1 MTHRTQ
7 TTMTNNDQDRDLAS
21 LPTDGDDGNDRPLGP
36 IRDPLAEATR
46 GIGNDPS
53 LAELIAVRD
62 HAPNLKIVAREAKR
76 CDDEAERL
84 QLGLDQT
91 YEDRMAQVGL
101 QIVGLSCAAIVAM
114 WPTDTIDDAD
124 AKRALAR
131 ETQPQYED
139 TDFAIAPM
147 LSFEDAARIRLH
159 RAAFDVGALVVPP
172 GPPRPALSDRGLA
185 TWPLSRFDLVDAVP
199 LAGGPATLD
208 ARGIARW
215 KAFVDAYPD
224 LTVLVDRFSAMI
236 AIADRLTVIA
246 HRNEPDSAAIRR
258 AVDGARILAYL
269 AAARAAIW
277 PAMRDSA
284 DAQAKLRLVALIN
297 DRACRHDPLHMQ
309 AAVRHLVSEANFIA
323 RRFRFSAT
331 LELDPAWLPIV

>member
-1 MTHRTQ
+1 
-7 TTMTNNDQDRDLAS
+7 MTNNNQDRDLTPVA
-21 LPTDGDDGNDRPLGP
+21 TDDEGGGSRPLGP

-46 GIGNDPS
+46 SIGNDPS
-53 LAELIAVRD
+53 LAELLAVRD
-62 HAPNLKIVAREAKR
+62 HAPDLKIVAREAKR
-76 CDDEAERL
+76 CNDEAERL
-84 QLGLDQT
+84 PLGLERT
-91 YEDRMAQVGL
+91 YEERMAEVGL
-101 QIVGLSCAAIVAM
+101 QIVGLSCAAIVAI
-114 WPTDTIDDAD
+114 WPTDTTNDAD

-131 ETQPQYED
+131 ETQPHYED
-139 TDFAIAPM
+139 TDFEMAP
-147 LSFEDAARIRLH
+147 LLAVEDAARIRLH

-172 GPPRPALSDRGLA
+172 GPPGPAPSDRGLA

-199 LAGGPATLD
+199 LAGGPATLG

-224 LTVLVDRFSAMI
+224 LTALVDRFSAMI
-236 AIADRLTVIA
+236 AIADRLTVMA
-246 HRNEPDSAAIRR
+246 NRNEPDSAAMRR
-258 AVDGARILAYL
+258 AAEGARILAYL

-277 PAMRDSA
+277 PALLHSA

-309 AAVRHLVSEANFIA
+309 ATIRHLVSEGNFIA

-331 LELDPAWLPIV
+331 LELHPQWIPVV

>member
-1 MTHRTQ
+1 
-7 TTMTNNDQDRDLAS
+7 MTNNDQDRDLAP
-21 LPTDGDDGNDRPLGP
+21 LATDDQGGGDRPLGP
-36 IRDPLAEATR
+36 IRDPLDEATR
-46 GIGNDPS
+46 SIGNDPS
-53 LAELIAVRD
+53 LAELIAVRA
-62 HAPNLKIVAREAKR
+62 HAPDLKIVSREAKR
-76 CDDEAERL
+76 CNDEAERL
-84 QLGLDQT
+84 PLGLDQT

-101 QIVGLSCAAIVAM
+101 QIVGLSCAAIVAI
-114 WPTDTIDDAD
+114 WPTDSIDDAD

-131 ETQPQYED
+131 ETQPHYED

-172 GPPRPALSDRGLA
+172 GPAKPAPSDRGLA

-199 LAGGPATLD
+199 LAGGPVTLD
-208 ARGIARW
+208 AHGIARW
-215 KAFVDAYPD
+215 KAFVAAYPD
-224 LTVLVDRFSAMI
+224 LTTLVDRFSAMI

-258 AVDGARILAYL
+258 AAEGARILAYL

-277 PAMRDSA
+277 PAMVNSG
-284 DAQAKLRLVALIN
+284 DAEAKLRLVALIN

-309 AAVRHLVSEANFIA
+309 ATLRHLVSEANFIA

-331 LELDPAWLPIV
+331 LELDPAWVPIV

>member
-1 MTHRTQ
+1 
-7 TTMTNNDQDRDLAS
+7 MTNNNQDRDLTPVA
-21 LPTDGDDGNDRPLGP
+21 TDDESGGNRPLGP
-36 IRDPLAEATR
+36 IHDPLAEATR
-46 GIGNDPS
+46 SIGDDPS
-53 LAELIAVRD
+53 LAELIAMRD
-62 HAPNLKIVAREAKR
+62 HAPDLRIVAREAKR
-76 CDDEAERL
+76 CNDEAERL
-84 QLGLDQT
+84 PLGLERT
-91 YEDRMAQVGL
+91 YEERMAEVGL
-101 QIVGLSCAAIVAM
+101 QIVGLSCAAIVAI
-114 WPTDTIDDAD
+114 WPTDSIDDAD
-124 AKRALAR
+124 AKRALAW

-139 TDFAIAPM
+139 NDFAMAPM

-159 RAAFDVGALVVPP
+159 RAAFNVGALVVPP
-172 GPPRPALSDRGLA
+172 GPPGPAPSDRGLA

-199 LAGGPATLD
+199 LAGGPVTLD

-224 LTVLVDRFSAMI
+224 LTALADRFSAMI

-246 HRNEPDSAAIRR
+246 HRNEPDSAAMRR
-258 AVDGARILAYL
+258 AAEGARILAYL

-277 PAMRDSA
+277 PAMLRSA
-284 DAQAKLRLVALIN
+284 DAEAKLRLVALIN

-331 LELDPAWLPIV
+331 LELDPPWVPIV